1 MEDNTSEEVLI
12 AQPVDPSRF
21 FFSRIEIYKSQ
32 HLGRGSYGYVCK
44 ARCDKL
50 PCAAKL
56 LHNVFFTN
64 QVDKSTNEVIKK
76 FNEECRILGAVV
88 HPCVV
93 QFLGV
98 AVLGRENQPVLLT
111 ELMEESLYSF
121 ITRCKDSQLDLGLH
135 YEVDIAHDVALGL
148 SYLHSR
154 KIIHRDLSSNN
165 VLLAK
170 GGHRAKITDFGVSKF
185 FDEDG
190 SLCSL
195 HGGADQTKC
204 PGTIQFMPPEVVR
217 NRAVYSTT
225 LDVFSFGVICIHLL
239 SKHPPHP
246 GPAEKEEIDPLGRK
260 IYVPIPEIQ
269 RRQNEILEISPDHP
283 LLPVAICMIANEP
296 LERPTSD
303 YVCDRIMEIKSAKA
317 YLDSV
322 NKPSNEE
329 KLLRELK
336 QCQTEMKIFQYQ
348 EEMQSLSNPFDTT
361 KSLDEALVKELRE
374 ENVKLKK
381 ELDELRAMNSASSNI
396 KSQNRV
402 ESNKDDSLTEFHAQ
416 SSVNSTDSTA
426 STKSSF
432 SLGQQTW
439 SDLEVPIPCPFTRG
453 SAASLGDK
461 AYFSRPFSALVH
473 ELDINQRT
481 WSVLEPCITE
491 EFSLT
496 VFNGH
501 LVAVG
506 GLTGS
511 VCSNTVRRYNISLK
525 VWQNDVYPNLYYPRA
540 SPAVA
545 SNEKFMIVAGGSS
558 GRPPCNP
565 INGVEMYSKEQKKWY
580 CAYSLPTALSSPVA
594 IIKDDDFFVI
604 GGMSS
609 EGPSWQMYHASLS
622 FLFQRSS
629 QFMVPVAMRQPWQ
642 QVQLP
647 VASPAAVLVK
657 ERLYLFGG
665 MMGSDDGYEE
675 YSNHVLKY
683 KEKGKKFGISMM
695 PCFRGNCLAVV
706 VSDSSVAVLGGC
718 GSNTAIDIASIS

>member
-1 MEDNTSEEVLI
+1 MEDNTSEVLI

-32 HLGRGSYGYVCK
+32 HLGRGSYGYVCR

-64 QVDKSTNEVIKK
+64 QVDKGTNEVIKK

-121 ITRCKDSQLDLGLH
+121 IIRYNDSQLDLGLH

-170 GGHRAKITDFGVSKF
+170 GHKAKITDFGVSKF

-195 HGGADQTKC
+195 HGGADQTRC
-204 PGTIQFMPPEVVR
+204 PGTVQFMPPEVLR
-217 NRAVYSTT
+217 NRAIYSTT
-225 LDVFSFGVICIHLL
+225 LDVFSFGVVCIHLL
-239 SKHPPHP
+239 SKCPPRP
-246 GPAEKEEIDPLGRK
+246 GSAEKEEIDPLGRK
-260 IYVPIPEIQ
+260 IYVPIPEIE
-269 RRQNEILEISPDHP
+269 RRQNEIFEIPPDHP

-296 LERPTSD
+296 LDRPTSD
-303 YVCDRIMEIKSAKA
+303 CVCDRIMEIKYAKA
-317 YLDSV
+317 YLNSV

-329 KLLRELK
+329 KLLREMK
-336 QCQTEMKIFQYQ
+336 QCQTEVKMFQNQ
-348 EEMQSLSNPFDTT
+348 QEMQSLSDPFQTM
-361 KSLDEALVKELRE
+361 KSPADETIIKELRE

-381 ELDELRAMNSASSNI
+381 ELDELREMNSASSV
-396 KSQNRV
+396 KSQNSL
-402 ESNKDDSLTEFHAQ
+402 ESNKDDPLTELHTQ
-416 SSVNSTDSTA
+416 SSVISTDSA
-426 STKSSF
+426 SSTKSSF
-432 SLGQQTW
+432 TQALGQQTW
-439 SDLEVPIPCPFTRG
+439 SDLGISIPCPFTRG
-453 SAASLGDK
+453 SAASIGDK
-461 AYFSRPFSALVH
+461 AYFSRPFSPLVH
-473 ELDINQRT
+473 ELDIKQRT

-496 VFNGH
+496 VFDGH

-511 VCSNTVRRYNISLK
+511 VCSNTVRKYNISLK

-540 SPAVA
+540 LPAVA
-545 SNEKFMIVAGGSS
+545 SNEEFMIVAGGSS

-580 CAYSLPTALSSPVA
+580 CAYSLPIALSSPVA

-604 GGMSS
+604 GGTSS

-622 FLFQRSS
+622 SLFQRSN
-629 QFMVPVAMRQPWQ
+629 QFMVPVAIRQPWQ

-647 VASPAAVLVK
+647 VASPTAVLVK
-657 ERLYLFGG
+657 KTLYLFGG
-665 MMGSDDGYEE
+665 MMGNDDGYEE

-695 PCFRGNCLAVV
+695 PCFRGSCLAAV
-706 VSDSSVAVLGGC
+706 VSDSSVAVLGGS
-718 GSNTAIDIASIS
+718 GSNTTIDIVNIS